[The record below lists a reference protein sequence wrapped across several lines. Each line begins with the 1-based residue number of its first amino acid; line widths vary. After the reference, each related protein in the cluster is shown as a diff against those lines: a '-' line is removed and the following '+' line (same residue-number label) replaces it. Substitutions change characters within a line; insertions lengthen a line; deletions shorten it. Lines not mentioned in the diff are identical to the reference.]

1 MAKLNMT
8 KLEDDVEIDDIVKFS
23 SELIR
28 EVMYTSLNDG
38 NVVTNMWIILLLECS
53 TISIT

>member
-8 KLEDDVEIDDIVKFS
+8 KLEDDVKIDDIVKFS

-53 TISIT
+53 TISII

>member
-53 TISIT
+53 TISII

>member
-38 NVVTNMWIILLLECS
+38 NVVTNM
-53 TISIT
+53 